1 MKASSRTLLNRSL
14 NLTLLLAGAF
24 LFGTG
29 WIMDHRLP
37 RGRAGH
43 DLTLL
48 GLGRHD
54 WGELHAITGYV
65 LVALVFAHLALHTA
79 WLHRIAAARRPW
91 LLAVGLGS
99 AVIIAVLLMVL
110 PVAS

>member
-1 MKASSRTLLNRSL
+1 MKASTRTLLNRSL

-29 WIMDHRLP
+29 WIMDDRLP

-48 GLGRHD
+48 GLDRHG
-54 WGELHAITGYV
+54 WGELHAVTGYV
-65 LVALVFAHLALHTA
+65 LVALVLAHLALHTT

-91 LLAVGLGS
+91 LLVLGFGT
-99 AVIIAVLLMVL
+99 AAAIAVLLMVL